1 MLAAFALSATIS
13 FACFLVATN
22 KIFLPDAAIFFRAS
36 LASSILAAVL
46 YRLIM

>member
-1 MLAAFALSATIS
+1 MFTFPALSETIS

-22 KIFLPDAAIFFRAS
+22 NIFLPEAAIFAKAS
-36 LASSILAAVL
+36 EASSNFAAVL

>member
-1 MLAAFALSATIS
+1 MFAVFAFSATMS

-22 KIFLPDAAIFFRAS
+22 NIFLPDAAIFFKAS
-36 LASSILAAVL
+36 FASSIFAAVL